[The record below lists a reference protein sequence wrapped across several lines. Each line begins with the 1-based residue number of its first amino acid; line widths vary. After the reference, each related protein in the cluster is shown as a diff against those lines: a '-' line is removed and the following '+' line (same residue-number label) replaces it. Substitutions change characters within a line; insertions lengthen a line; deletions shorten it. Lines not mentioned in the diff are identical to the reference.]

1 VAETLGDTAVE
12 AVMKAILALIV
23 VYVGTFFLVI
33 QGASQN
39 GVQAAPQ
46 NAAAPQDNGAQAK
59 SIDPAKEADI
69 RSLMELLG
77 VKDVLQEGAAKS
89 TEQYREALLASLPD
103 NDRGQ
108 AFVNSFMDAYQKK
121 LNTDDVTSELVAVYD
136 KHFTE
141 DEIKGLLQFYGSPLG
156 QKYAGEM
163 PKVSA
168 EANAAGRA
176 VSLRAA
182 RDVIQDLRKQYPGI
196 GAQARLQKQHPGQ
209 QAQPRQQTQAQQGAT
224 QP

>member
-1 VAETLGDTAVE
+1 
-12 AVMKAILALIV
+12 MKAILALIII
-23 VYVGTFFLVI
+23 YVGTFFLVI

-39 GVQAAPQ
+39 PVQAAPT
-46 NAAAPQDNGAQAK
+46 GASAQGNESTAQK
-59 SIDPAKEADI
+59 GSIDPAKEADI

-77 VKDVLQEGAAKS
+77 VRDALQENTAKIA
-89 TEQYREALLASLPD
+89 EQYRDALLASVPD
-103 NDRGQ
+103 NERGQ
-108 AFVNSFMDAYQKK
+108 AFINSFTDAYQKK
-121 LNTDDVTSELVAVYD
+121 FNPDDITTELVAVYN

-156 QKYAGEM
+156 QRYAAEM

-168 EANAAGRA
+168 EGNAAGRA
-176 VSLRAA
+176 VSLRVA
-182 RDVIQDLRKQYPGI
+182 RDIMQDLRKQYPGI

-209 QAQPRQQTQAQQGAT
+209 QGQSKQQTQTQAQQGAS

>member
-1 VAETLGDTAVE
+1 
-12 AVMKAILALIV
+12 MKAVLALIII
-23 VYVGTFFLVI
+23 YVGTFFLVI

-39 GVQAAPQ
+39 AVQAAPT
-46 NAAAPQDNGAQAK
+46 ATSAQSSEATQQK
-59 SIDPAKEADI
+59 DSLDPAKEADI

-77 VKDVLQEGAAKS
+77 VRDALQESTAKS
-89 TEQYREALLASLPD
+89 TEQYRDALLASVPD

-108 AFVNSFMDAYQKK
+108 AFINAFMDSYQRKF
-121 LNTDDVTSELVAVYD
+121 NADDITTELVAVYD

-156 QKYAGEM
+156 QKYAEEM
-163 PKVSA
+163 PKVTA
-168 EANAAGRA
+168 EVNAAGRA
-176 VSLRAA
+176 VSLRVA
-182 RDVIQDLRKQYPGI
+182 RNVIQEMRKQYPGI

-209 QAQPRQQTQAQQGAT
+209 QGPSKQQPLAQVQQGAA

>member
-1 VAETLGDTAVE
+1 MGLNAAAE
-12 AVMKAILALIV
+12 AVMKAVLALVIL
-23 VYVGTFFLVI
+23 YVGTFFLVI

-39 GVQAAPQ
+39 PVQASPQSSAAPQ
-46 NAAAPQDNGAQAK
+46 GTAASSK
-59 SIDPAKEADI
+59 SVDAVKEADI

-77 VKDVLQEGAAKS
+77 VRDVLQEGATRS
-89 TEQYREALLASLPD
+89 SEQYREALLASVPD

-108 AFVNSFMDAYQKK
+108 AFINAFMDSYQKK
-121 LNTDDVTSELVAVYD
+121 FNPEDVTNELVTVYD

-156 QKYAGEM
+156 QKYAEEM

-168 EANAAGRA
+168 EASAAGRA

-196 GAQARLQKQHPGQ
+196 GGQARLQKPHPGQ
-209 QAQPRQQTQAQQGAT
+209 QGQSKQQTLAEQGFT

>member
-1 VAETLGDTAVE
+1 MNTAAEE
-12 AVMKAILALIV
+12 VMKAVLALVIL
-23 VYVGTFFLVI
+23 YVGTFFLVI

-39 GVQAAPQ
+39 PVQASPQSSAAPQ
-46 NAAAPQDNGAQAK
+46 GTAASSK
-59 SIDPAKEADI
+59 SVDAAKEADI

-77 VKDVLQEGAAKS
+77 VRDVLQEGATRS
-89 TEQYREALLASLPD
+89 SEQYREALLASVPD

-108 AFVNSFMDAYQKK
+108 AFINAFMDSYQKK
-121 LNTDDVTSELVAVYD
+121 FNPEDVTNELVTVYD

-156 QKYAGEM
+156 QKYAEEM

-168 EANAAGRA
+168 EASAAGRA

-196 GAQARLQKQHPGQ
+196 GGPAPPQKT
-209 QAQPRQQTQAQQGAT
+209 QPPPPSQAQQPTPAR
-224 QP
+224 

>member
-1 VAETLGDTAVE
+1 
-12 AVMKAILALIV
+12 MKAILALIII
-23 VYVGTFFLVI
+23 YVGTFFVVI

-39 GVQAAPQ
+39 PVQAAPQ
-46 NAAAPQDNGAQAK
+46 KAASAQNNAVPAQAN

-77 VKDVLQEGAAKS
+77 VKDVLQESAAKS
-89 TEQYREALLASLPD
+89 TEQYREALLASVPD

-108 AFVNSFMDAYQKK
+108 AFINSFMDAYQKK
-121 LNTDDVTSELVAVYD
+121 FNADDMTNELVAVYD

-156 QKYAGEM
+156 QKYAEEM
-163 PKVSA
+163 PKVST

-176 VSLRAA
+176 VSLRVA
-182 RDVIQDLRKQYPGI
+182 RDVIQDLRKQYPGVS
-196 GAQARLQKQHPGQ
+196 AQARLQKTHPGQ
-209 QAQPRQQTQAQQGAT
+209 QAQPKQQTQAQQAAT